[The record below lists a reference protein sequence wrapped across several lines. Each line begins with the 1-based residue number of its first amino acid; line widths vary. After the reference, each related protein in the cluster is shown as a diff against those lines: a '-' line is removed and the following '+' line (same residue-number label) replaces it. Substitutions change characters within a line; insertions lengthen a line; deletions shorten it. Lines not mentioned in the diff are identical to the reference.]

1 MLLFAKQF
9 VGCMATAEDIV
20 HDGFIRFW
28 KSRQEHAEDKQL
40 SHLYGCVRWAA
51 LDWMRKNKRAR
62 VREENYTADLLATSD
77 EGSFHCALE
86 NQEAADLVEVAL
98 GKLPEEQREVVVL
111 KVWAGLTL
119 QQIGDSLGVS
129 PNTAASRYRYA
140 IAALRRDIGIFNYAD
155 GK

>member
-9 VGCMATAEDIV
+9 VGCAATAEDVV

-28 KSRQEHAEDKQL
+28 KSRAEHQAEKWE

-51 LDWMRKNKRAR
+51 LDWLRKYKRAKI
-62 VREENYTADLLATSD
+62 REENYSSD
-77 EGSFHCALE
+77 ETVLSDAGSFSCPLEMQETAELVETALE
-86 NQEAADLVEVAL
+86 
-98 GKLPEEQREVVVL
+98 KLPTEQREVLVL
-111 KVWAGLTL
+111 KIWAGLTL
-119 QQIGDSLGVS
+119 QQIGDALEIS

-140 IAALRRDIGIFNYAD
+140 ISALRKDVGIFNYAD